1 MDIAQVKGYMSDVMN
16 AMIAAKY
23 FPVETIVDDSG
34 TVVPNTTAPTVFTID
49 TPINAGQLVDIGQKI
64 QDIGAP
70 AFDLVFKTLID
81 RIGRTVLDKRRFI
94 ADSPDVYVDPRE
106 WGGFVQ
112 WVRVGLADYMDDPM
126 WMPQWEKNYN
136 DPIPAG
142 STDTIG
148 GGKAWARYIAEVNN
162 ATYRPRMRAKIYKEA
177 KAIMIPLSVL
187 KEQLFTAFLGWDEA
201 NEFISGLYGS
211 VEDTIAYLYKAYV
224 MSAIIAG
231 ITLAIKNGNAIN
243 LLAYAHEDGYFT
255 NITTAAD
262 ALQSKE
268 FMQYASE
275 QIKNIR
281 EYARDM
287 TVNFNDHIDPT
298 YTPADDGRLLL
309 LSGFANKMKFEVA
322 ANTFNDEL
330 IGVGPFKTVPAW
342 QASRITGTTSKYLLD
357 VCARINMTADSWETI
372 TGESTEEEAVV
383 FNGILG
389 FFYDIQGVGVTLNK
403 QKTTT
408 HYSAADDKQNVFY
421 HNLFQI
427 AVNDAYNMVVFG
439 IADDVVEPGGD
450 GEGD

>member
-1 MDIAQVKGYMSDVMN
+1 MDISQVKGYMSDVMN

-23 FPVETIVDDSG
+23 FPVETITLDDG
-34 TVVPNTTAPTVFTID
+34 TVVPNNDAPTAFTID
-49 TPINAGQLVDIGQKI
+49 TPINVGQLVDIGRKI

-126 WMPQWEKNYN
+126 WMPQWDKNYN
-136 DPIPAG
+136 DPIPVG
-142 STDTIG
+142 GTDTIG

-162 ATYRPRMRAKIYKEA
+162 ATYRPRMRAKVYDEA

-211 VEDTIAYLYKAYV
+211 VEDTLAYLYKAYV
-224 MSAIIAG
+224 MSALIAG
-231 ITLAIKNGNAIN
+231 IALAVENNNNIN
-243 LLAYAHEDGYFT
+243 LLKQAHEEGRFLT
-255 NITTAAD
+255 ITTAED
-262 ALQSKE
+262 AYASKE
-268 FMQYASE
+268 FMQYVAE
-275 QIKNIR
+275 QIKNTR

-298 YTPADDGRLLL
+298 YTPADDGRLIL

-330 IGVGPFKTVPAW
+330 IGVGEFKTVPAW
-342 QASRITGTTSKYLLD
+342 QASRINDSTSKYLLD
-357 VCARINMTADSWETI
+357 TCSTIHMTADSYNKI
-372 TGESTEEEAVV
+372 TGGSAENPVV
-383 FNGILG
+383 YNGVIG
-389 FFYDIQGVGVTLNK
+389 FFYDIQGIGVTLNK

-408 HYSAADDKQNVFY
+408 HYSAADDKQNIFY

-427 AVNDAYNMVVFG
+427 AVNDAYNMVVFE
-439 IADDVVEPGGD
+439 ILDDTPEGDGGD
-450 GEGD
+450 GD